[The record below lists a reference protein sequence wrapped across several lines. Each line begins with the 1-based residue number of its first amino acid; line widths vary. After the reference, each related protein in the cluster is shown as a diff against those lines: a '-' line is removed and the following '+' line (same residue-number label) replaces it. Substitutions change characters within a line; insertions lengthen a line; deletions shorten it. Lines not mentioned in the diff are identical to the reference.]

1 MKQPITAVIFDMD
14 GLMFDTERLILWA
27 WQKAMADFGFPAP
40 LELYLKSVGL
50 TDEAT
55 NAILMEALGAG
66 FPLEAVH
73 GRERQYFYGYVE
85 EHGAPIKP
93 GLLELLDF
101 LDEQELPRAVG
112 SSSRRRTVER
122 MLSSAGLQDRFGALA
137 GGDEVTNGKPA
148 PDIFLLAAQRLG
160 VPAAGCLVLEDS
172 EPGAQAARAAG
183 MTCILV
189 PDLKPPSP
197 EGAALAYRVLPSL
210 HDVKELLQAQLV
222 LHDLNEQA
230 VGSELAT

>member
-1 MKQPITAVIFDMD
+1 MRQPFTAVIFDMD

-27 WQKAMADFGFPAP
+27 WQKAMADYGFAAP
-40 LELYLKSVGL
+40 EELYLKSVGL

-55 NAILMEALGAG
+55 NAILVDALGDG
-66 FPLEAVH
+66 FPLEAVRD
-73 GRERQYFYGYVE
+73 REREYIHGYIE

-101 LDEQELPRAVG
+101 LDELGLLRAVG

-122 MLSSAGLQDRFGALA
+122 MVSSAGLLDRFGALA
-137 GGDEVTNGKPA
+137 GGDEVVHGKPA

-172 EPGAQAARAAG
+172 EPGAQA
-183 MTCILV
+183 
-189 PDLKPPSP
+189 
-197 EGAALAYRVLPSL
+197 
-210 HDVKELLQAQLV
+210 
-222 LHDLNEQA
+222 
-230 VGSELAT
+230 

>member
-1 MKQPITAVIFDMD
+1 
-14 GLMFDTERLILWA
+14 MFDTERLILWA
-27 WQKAMADFGFPAP
+27 WQKAMADYGFPAP
-40 LELYLKSVGL
+40 EELYLKSVGL

-55 NAILMEALGAG
+55 NAILVEALGDG
-66 FPLEAVH
+66 FPLEAVRD
-73 GRERQYFYGYVE
+73 RERQYLDGYVE

-101 LDEQELPRAVG
+101 LDELGLPKAVG
-112 SSSRRRTVER
+112 SSSRRRTIER
-122 MLSSAGLQDRFGALA
+122 MVSSAGLQDRFGALA
-137 GGDEVTNGKPA
+137 GGDEVTHGKPA

-172 EPGAQAARAAG
+172 EPGTQAARAAG
-183 MTCILV
+183 MTPILV

-210 HDVKELLQAQLV
+210 HDVKELLQTQLV
-222 LHDLNEQA
+222 LYGLNEQA
-230 VGSELAT
+230 VIGELAT